1 MRKEGVSMRTDAEIM
16 QIIDEAIRSIW
27 VNEIRNDYENR
38 RLLKEDTLKNA
49 LYYHLR
55 NRIGWLCDECDLR
68 IFTEFTDGKFRGT
81 GRIPDMV
88 IARMDMKKDV
98 QYWGHAVTECLAV
111 IEIKYKANAGA
122 AKDIEDDC
130 EKLRYYIE
138 ELKLESKLY
147 MATIWECEDDPTT
160 WIRKNAAWAKGKVT
174 ELNASFSRKT
184 GEPQFYVAP
193 H

>member
-16 QIIDEAIRSIW
+16 QIIDEAIQSIW
-27 VNEIRNDYENR
+27 ENEIRNDYENR

-68 IFTEFTDGKFRGT
+68 IFTEFTDDKFRGT

-98 QYWGHAVTECLAV
+98 RYWGDAVTECLAV

-122 AKDIEDDC
+122 SRDIFADYD
-130 EKLRYYIE
+130 KLRYYVE
-138 ELKLESKLY
+138 KLNVESKLY

-160 WIRKNAAWAKGKVT
+160 WERKNAAWAKGKVT
-174 ELNASFSRKT
+174 ELNASFKRGT
-184 GEPQFYVAP
+184 WDMQFYVAE